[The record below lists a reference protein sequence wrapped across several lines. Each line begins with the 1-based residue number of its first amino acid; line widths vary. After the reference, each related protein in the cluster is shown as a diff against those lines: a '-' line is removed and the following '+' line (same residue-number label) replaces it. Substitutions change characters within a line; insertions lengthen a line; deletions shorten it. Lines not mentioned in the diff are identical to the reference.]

1 MRPHRPASTKS
12 TYRSLRDKQE
22 SNGRTLALDGNAW
35 RNLRRSVL
43 REQPLCEMC
52 LRVEEVPVMAT
63 DVDHI
68 DNDPSNNARDNLQ
81 SLCHSCHSKKTQAE
95 RGATVKWGWDE
106 NGYPLDPL
114 HPWNEKSPAT
124 NSDKPSAPLH
134 ARSRERI
141 EP

>member
-22 SNGRTLALDGNAW
+22 ANGRTLALDGNAW

-124 NSDKPSAPLH
+124 EADEPTAPLH

>member
-1 MRPHRPASTKS
+1 
-12 TYRSLRDKQE
+12 
-22 SNGRTLALDGNAW
+22 
-35 RNLRRSVL
+35 
-43 REQPLCEMC
+43 
-52 LRVEEVPVMAT
+52 MAT

-95 RGATVKWGWDE
+95 RGATVKWGRDE

-124 NSDKPSAPLH
+124 NGDKPYAPLH